1 VDKEQ
6 GIMVILIGFSS
17 SGKTALVRQMIRD
30 QESDYYNLFSLNRL
44 RIEWA
49 KSDAG
54 GRIIPHYDFWTEP
67 TPEHYAA
74 AFAECISNEQFND
87 WCHRYNRRVM
97 HDAAD
102 YGTRLYI
109 DNMNLTRGGRR
120 RIVRAAHKLGI
131 QVTGVFVDT
140 DYDTCLARNAEGRKL
155 DLSVMETH
163 RARMEVPTPDE
174 FDQFQHFKNGVLIA
188 V

>member
-1 VDKEQ
+1 MDKDPGQ
-6 GIMVILIGFSS
+6 MYLMVGYSS
-17 SGKTALVRQMIRD
+17 SGKTKLVRDSIRD
-30 QESDYYNLFSLNRL
+30 QTSDYYNLFSLNRL

-49 KSDAG
+49 AQERG
-54 GRIIPHYDFWTEP
+54 GNLIPQYPFWDEP
-67 TPEHYAA
+67 TPEHYAT
-74 AFAECISNEQFND
+74 AFNACISNEQFND

-102 YGTRLYI
+102 YGTRLYV

-140 DYDTCLARNAEGRKL
+140 DYETCLERNAVGRRL
-155 DLSVMETH
+155 DRSVMESH
-163 RARMEVPTPDE
+163 RGRMEPPSADE
-174 FDQFQHFKNGVLIA
+174 FDALIHFRNGVLVA
-188 V
+188 